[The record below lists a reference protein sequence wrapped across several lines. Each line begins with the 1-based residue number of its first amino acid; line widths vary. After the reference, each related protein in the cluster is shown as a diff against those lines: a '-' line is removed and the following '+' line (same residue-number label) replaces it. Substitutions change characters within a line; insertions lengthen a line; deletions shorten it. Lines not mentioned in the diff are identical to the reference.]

1 MNALILAAGYATRL
15 YPLTLNK
22 AKPLLEVGGK
32 PIIEWLMDNLASVS
46 ELTAV
51 YIVTNAKFASD
62 FQGWANRYQTR
73 NSDGVVRR
81 RDQHASTTGQFNA
94 SATRTS
100 DIKVIN
106 DGSRSDDDKLGAI
119 GDINLVLTRENLMHD
134 DLLVIAG
141 DNLFEQPLA
150 DFVNAA
156 KRSAAMVA
164 IHDVGDLEAMKKY
177 GAVTIDNKGVV
188 TNLEEKPEKPKSTLA
203 AIALYYYSKNV
214 LPLFTTYLAAG
225 NNPDQPGR
233 FLQWLYTREP
243 VNTFQIKGR
252 WLDIGS
258 KETLE
263 KADELWRQRESA
275 NRSADLTIT

>member
-32 PIIEWLMDNLASVS
+32 PIIEWLLDNLVDVPG
-46 ELTAV
+46 LGTV

-62 FQGWANRYQTR
+62 FQNWANAYR
-73 NSDGVVRR
+73 S
-81 RDQHASTTGQFNA
+81 QHPEMT
-94 SATRTS
+94 
-100 DIKVIN
+100 IKIIN
-106 DGSRSDDDKLGAI
+106 DGSKSDDDKLGAI
-119 GDINLVLTRENLMHD
+119 GDINLVLMRENLTNE

-141 DNLFEQPLA
+141 DNLFQQPLR

-156 KRSAAMVA
+156 KHSAATVA
-164 IHDVGDLEAMKKY
+164 VHNVGNLEAMKKY
-177 GAVTIDNKGVV
+177 GTVTVDENGVI
-188 TNLEEKPEKPKSTLA
+188 TNFEEKPEKPKSTLA
-203 AIALYYYSKNV
+203 AVALYYYSREV

-225 NNPDQPGR
+225 NNPDQPGL
-233 FLQWLYTREP
+233 FLQWLYTRKP
-243 VNTFQIKGR
+243 VNTFEIKGR

-263 KADELWRQRESA
+263 NADKVFAKL
-275 NRSADLTIT
+275 